1 MSFWGF
7 LTFWWCSTFKTL
19 KHWFHDSSKMLFK
32 HVRMFKTMILV
43 YEPVFFSFPIFRTQI
58 SIFAPAAAVPLGGLA
73 SEQCALPGYDAKRCR
88 LCGSEGPRPQ
98 RRKNFRK
105 KTCTMGGPPFDSV
118 QLPYKRL
125 NSMVFGRY
133 NYSMHGVYKP
143 LLTGGHHPVNYGY
156 LDGKR
161 MGKLRDTTGYGWGL
175 MKIAGC

>member
-1 MSFWGF
+1 
-7 LTFWWCSTFKTL
+7 
-19 KHWFHDSSKMLFK
+19 MLFK

-118 QLPYKRL
+118 QLPYFL
-125 NSMVFGRY
+125 NGLILWFMVDITIVD
-133 NYSMHGVYKP
+133 GVYK
-143 LLTGGHHPVNYGY
+143 LIKEGT
-156 LDGKR
+156 
-161 MGKLRDTTGYGWGL
+161 
-175 MKIAGC
+175 II